1 MSYMSHKKLLICL
14 LILLT
19 SQLVWAFDQGGHEG
33 HDHSSDDK
41 HSEAAA
47 HDHSEDHDMP
57 YTDRVMHHIA
67 DANEFHVLGDFHIPL
82 PCILYSKDGGLDMF
96 MSSKFDHGHKVVNG
110 YVLNHGDV
118 QRLKGYSGTG
128 GHVEGISADDEGHYH
143 AIIDGNTYALEKPS
157 AFTAMSSWFDF
168 SISKNVFTMML
179 ASVLMFFVF
188 GRVRK
193 SYDARAGQAPKGMQ
207 SFFESIIVFLRDEV
221 VKPAVGPQWRK
232 YFPFI
237 VSLFFFILF
246 LNILGLVPVFPGS
259 ANVTGNIGVTMALAV
274 ITFVVVTVSGN
285 KHYWQ
290 HIVWMPGV
298 PAFVKIILTPL
309 EILGIFI
316 KPVTLFIRLFAN
328 ITAGHIII
336 LSLVGIIFLLGNNG
350 ESLSG
355 AIGGGVIAIPFLF
368 VMNILELFV
377 GFLQAFIFALL
388 SAVYIGQAVEEHHHD
403 AEHAH

>member
-1 MSYMSHKKLLICL
+1 MFQRKFLLCL
-14 LILLT
+14 VWLLAA
-19 SQLVWAFDQGGHEG
+19 QLVFAIEHDG
-33 HDHSSDDK
+33 HDH
-41 HSEAAA
+41 
-47 HDHSEDHDMP
+47 DHSHDDHAKTEHASGDHDDHDMP
-57 YTDRVMHHIA
+57 YTDRVMHHIG

-82 PCILYSKDGGLDMF
+82 PCILYSKDGGLDFF
-96 MSSKFDHGHKVVNG
+96 MSSKFDHGHKAVNG

-118 QRLKGYSGTG
+118 QRLKGYSGSE
-128 GHVEGISADDEGHYH
+128 GHVESIKADDHGHYK
-143 AIIDGNTYALEKPS
+143 AVVDGKTYELEKPS
-157 AFTAMSSWFDF
+157 AFTAMTSWFDF
-168 SISKNVFTMML
+168 SISKNVFTLIL
-179 ASVLMFFVF
+179 ASLLMFFVF
-188 GRVRK
+188 GRVKR
-193 SYDARAGQAPKGMQ
+193 SYDARSGQAPKGMQ
-207 SFFESIIVFLRDEV
+207 SFFETIIVFLRDEV
-221 VKPAVGPQWRK
+221 VKPAIGPKWRK

-237 VSLFFFILF
+237 VCLFFFILF
-246 LNILGLVPVFPGS
+246 LNLLGLVPVFPGS

-285 KHYWQ
+285 KHYWE

-298 PAFVKIILTPL
+298 PAFVKVILTPL

-350 ESLSG
+350 ESLMG
-355 AIGGGVIAIPFLF
+355 AVGGGVIAIPFLF

-388 SAVYIGQAVEEHHHD
+388 SAVYIGQAVEEEHHD